1 MKIGIASD
9 HHGVKRKNKLIR
21 YLERKGHN
29 VINYGTD
36 DNNSVDYPDYAFL
49 IGDKINNQEIDFGIL
64 ICGTGIGMC
73 MAANKVRNIRCAK
86 VDNVKEAKLAKLHND
101 ANVISLSSKMSTL
114 KMKDIIDVFIKTEF
128 SKEERHQRRIGKINN
143 YVDNYER

>member
-64 ICGTGIGMC
+64 IWNWIGMC
-73 MAANKVRNIRCAK
+73 MAANKYVILDAK
-86 VDNVKEAKLAKLHND
+86 VDN
-101 ANVISLSSKMSTL
+101 
-114 KMKDIIDVFIKTEF
+114 
-128 SKEERHQRRIGKINN
+128 
-143 YVDNYER
+143 

>member
-128 SKEERHQRRIGKINN
+128 SKEERHQRRIDKINN